1 MSYSKAGKGKQ
12 INFEAKETVAE
23 VLKYPIKANGERGVR
38 KDVCERYGVRVG
50 VDTETG
56 EDRYYYFPSFNQK
69 GDIVGFMRQDLSLG
83 KAEDGHWVAV
93 GSARIGN
100 KLFGQ
105 DVAESVKR
113 EKKLLIITEG
123 QWDCVSV
130 YQAVVD
136 SIDAVP
142 KFKGKN
148 IEPFIVSIPL
158 GTGNAE
164 ESVLQ
169 NIGFVTSFD
178 EVCLYFDNDSST
190 DRELRRGILKGKEAS
205 DAVFSVLVGTGV
217 KLSQLQAVTPH
228 KDASD
233 YLQEGGWKEL
243 ARMASFDRKEYVPEK
258 VVRVGDIDFEDIV
271 APIPEGVLVHSFP
284 ELMEKTNGLHVR
296 TLTLVTAPSGA
307 GKTTGV
313 AEFSKAIEAEGH
325 NLGMIF
331 LEETKEETLQ
341 RMIAEELKVNY
352 LKFKREPLRYASR
365 ERIKEIY
372 DRLNAEDKFE
382 FLDHFG
388 SLPVEKLMQVVR
400 HMHLVGGCKYII
412 LDHLSMV
419 ISGSEVDDER
429 KELDMVMTELA
440 AFCASHDVGVIV
452 VCHLNRTG
460 TANQAPRL
468 KDGEEPK
475 PFWIRVT
482 KESLRGSSGLEQ
494 LSFVILALEPE
505 VMPDR
510 SRGRVRWVVLKNR
523 PTGTL
528 GEADY
533 WKLNETTWEVEIQSN
548 QEF

>member
-1 MSYSKAGKGKQ
+1 MSYSKAGRGKQ
-12 INFEAKETVAE
+12 YNFEAKETVSE
-23 VLKYPIKANGERGVR
+23 VLKYPIKGNAERGIR
-38 KDVCERYGVRVG
+38 KEISEKYGIRVG

-56 EDRYYYFPSFNQK
+56 KDRYYYFPSYNQK
-69 GDIVGFMRQDLSLG
+69 GEIVGFMRQDLDLG
-83 KAEDGHWVAV
+83 KSEDGHWVAI

-105 DVAESVKR
+105 DVAEKVKR
-113 EKKLLIITEG
+113 AKKLLVITEG
-123 QWDCVSV
+123 QWDCVSTF
-130 YQAVVD
+130 QAIVD
-136 SIDAVP
+136 SLNLDPRYRGV
-142 KFKGKN
+142 
-148 IEPFIVSIPL
+148 EPFVVSIPL
-158 GTGNAE
+158 GTANAE
-164 ESVLQ
+164 ESILQ
-169 NIGFVTSFD
+169 NIKFVTGFE
-178 EVCLYFDNDSST
+178 EVCLFFDNDAST

-205 DAVFSVLVGTGV
+205 EAVFSVLVGTNV
-217 KLSQLQAVTPH
+217 KLSQILAPSPY

-233 YLQEGGWKEL
+233 YLQDGEWKEL
-243 ARMASFDRKEYVPEK
+243 SRVVSFERKEYVPEK

-313 AEFSKAIEAEGH
+313 AEFSKAIEADGH
-325 NLGMIF
+325 KLGMIF

-365 ERIKEIY
+365 EKIKEIY

-400 HMHLVGGCKYII
+400 HMHLVGGCRYII